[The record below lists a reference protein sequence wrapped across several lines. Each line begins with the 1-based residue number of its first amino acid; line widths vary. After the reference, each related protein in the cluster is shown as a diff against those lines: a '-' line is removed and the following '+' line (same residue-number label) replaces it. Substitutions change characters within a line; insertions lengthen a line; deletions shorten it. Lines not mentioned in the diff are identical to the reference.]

1 MTFSERCKLAADC
14 LPEAPY
20 RAMLAELHQ
29 EMLAEIKQLREA
41 LQIASGAMYRIA
53 ATAIDDDDWRE
64 SSMHAKE
71 TGMLAISW
79 ALKQDAAKQLAFIAR
94 RGDSPVIPVPLS
106 DEMRQALDSAD
117 AKQRAGTE

>member
-41 LQIASGAMYRIA
+41 LHRIA

-64 SSMHAKE
+64 SSMNAKE